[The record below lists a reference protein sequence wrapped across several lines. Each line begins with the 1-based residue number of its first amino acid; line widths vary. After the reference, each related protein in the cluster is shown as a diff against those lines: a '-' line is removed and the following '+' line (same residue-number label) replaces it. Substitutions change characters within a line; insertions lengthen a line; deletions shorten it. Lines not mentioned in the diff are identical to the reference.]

1 MKKLIVLSAVTLSLI
16 SFSSCD
22 KAEKL
27 LFQPFESPLSVDVT
41 IDPVTS
47 TEVESSLGES
57 TVNFNLDQ
65 EVKDATD
72 GKVGGDVVGAMYI
85 KEVAVTLLNPDE
97 ANNLSNFE
105 YVSLSVKSGSSTPV
119 VFGPFALTAS
129 NYDQASFM
137 VASSPNIKQYFDGSN
152 VQFELRGKAK
162 NQTDVTLQST
172 VSATIKFDK

>member
-1 MKKLIVLSAVTLSLI
+1 MKKLILLSAITLSLI

-47 TEVESSLGES
+47 TDVESSLGES

-65 EVKDATD
+65 EVKDATNGKLD
-72 GKVGGDVVGAMYI
+72 GGVVGAMYI
-85 KEVAVTLLNPDE
+85 KEVAVSLLNPDD

-105 YVSLSVKSGSSTPV
+105 YVTLSVKSGNATPA
-119 VFGPFALTAS
+119 VFGPYALTAGS
-129 NYDQASFM
+129 YDQASFI
-137 VASSPNIKQYFDGSN
+137 VANSPNIKQYFSGSN

-172 VSATIKFDK
+172 ISATIKFDK

>member
-1 MKKLIVLSAVTLSLI
+1 MKKLIVLSAVTLSLF

-41 IDPVTS
+41 INPVKS
-47 TEVESSLGES
+47 TDIESSLGES

-65 EVKDATD
+65 EVKKATN
-72 GKVGGDVVGAMYI
+72 GAVGGDVVGAMYI
-85 KEVAVTLLNPDE
+85 KEVAVSLLNPDD

-105 YVSLSVKSGSSTPV
+105 YVTLSVKSGTATPV
-119 VFGPFALTAS
+119 VFGPFALTANS
-129 NYDQASFM
+129 YDQAIFT
-137 VASSPNIKQYFDGSN
+137 VANSPNIKQFFTGST

-162 NQTDVTLQST
+162 NQTAITLQST
-172 VSATIKFDK
+172 ISATIKFDK